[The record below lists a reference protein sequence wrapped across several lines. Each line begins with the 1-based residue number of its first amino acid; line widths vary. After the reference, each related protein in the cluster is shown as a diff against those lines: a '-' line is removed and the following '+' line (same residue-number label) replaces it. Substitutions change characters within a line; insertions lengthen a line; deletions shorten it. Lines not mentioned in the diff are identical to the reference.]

1 MRLVGSCDEENKV
14 EDHTGVGCLGIVH
27 RCQFFFSITSFL
39 HTPIG
44 RSVQQLETV
53 VLLYKNVC

>member
-1 MRLVGSCDEENKV
+1 MRLVGSCDVENKE

-27 RCQFFFSITSFL
+27 LCQFLYSFTSFS